1 MHPLKSD
8 FDHKLTEKLGVKV
21 TKYHKESR
29 LFQLIIKLE
38 YTLRS
43 FQIKFLSQFMV
54 KIRFQGVHW
63 KAEFLQ
69 ISKLSLDMNFEQDL
83 RQIIDLQTRR
93 PFFWDTVYLNQKFLM
108 TSVRVLLL
116 PSIIKAMVRASKSLM
131 VVGWGGLFDY
141 SVSPGPFF

>member
-29 LFQLIIKLE
+29 LFQLIIRLE

-83 RQIIDLQTRR
+83 R
-93 PFFWDTVYLNQKFLM
+93 
-108 TSVRVLLL
+108 
-116 PSIIKAMVRASKSLM
+116 
-131 VVGWGGLFDY
+131 
-141 SVSPGPFF
+141 

>member
-29 LFQLIIKLE
+29 LFQLIIRLE

-43 FQIKFLSQFMV
+43 FWIKFLRQFMV

-63 KAEFLQ
+63 KADFLQ

-83 RQIIDLQTRR
+83 R
-93 PFFWDTVYLNQKFLM
+93 
-108 TSVRVLLL
+108 
-116 PSIIKAMVRASKSLM
+116 
-131 VVGWGGLFDY
+131 
-141 SVSPGPFF
+141 

>member
-93 PFFWDTVYLNQKFLM
+93 PFFWDTVQLYYFYNTIHIKTSQKGLK
-108 TSVRVLLL
+108 VVKADQIADRNNGQK
-116 PSIIKAMVRASKSLM
+116 IISEIT
-131 VVGWGGLFDY
+131 
-141 SVSPGPFF
+141 